1 MKIILFEDEKWSGFL
16 PLVFTRPVG
25 DLRFGILKM
34 SEKWGHVFNASVSHI
49 TRPHLLESFPVEKV
63 ESGIYINSRLHPD
76 QPIIDAIE
84 ELKDDE
90 ALMKGDI
97 LLAAKFYDSSA
108 LDVSK
113 FFQKEYSGNPFLL
126 EKITDLFSRNA
137 EAIRYDFSLLMKGE
151 TSAALHPSNTII
163 GSPDQLFLSE
173 GAKVLAS
180 TINTTDG
187 PVYIGPDAEVMEGS
201 HIRGPFA
208 LCDHS
213 TLKMGAKIYG
223 PTTIGPHCKV
233 GGEVSNSIFHGY
245 SNKAHDGFLGNSIIG
260 EWCNLGADTNNSN
273 LKNNYSNV
281 KIWSYTSNQYSDTG
295 LTFCGLIMGDHSKC
309 GINTMLNTGT
319 VVGVS
324 SNIFGGDFPPKHVA
338 SFSWGGSNGFETYD
352 LQKAFATMEKVMSRR
367 NLPLSPEIKKMLTE
381 VFALSEAHRA
391 ITTQSQE

>member
-16 PLVFTRPVG
+16 PLVYTRPVG

-34 SEKWGHVFNASVSHI
+34 SEKWGHVFNATVSHI
-49 TRPHLLESFPVEKV
+49 TRPYLQECFPIASV
-63 ESGIYINSRLHPD
+63 ESGIYINARLHPE
-76 QPIIDAIE
+76 PNIIEAIE

-90 ALMKGDI
+90 ALMMGDI
-97 LLAAKFYDSSA
+97 LLAAKFYDSSS
-108 LDVSK
+108 LDVSR
-113 FFQKEYSGNPFLL
+113 FFQKEYEGSPFLL
-126 EKITDLFSRNA
+126 EKITDLFSRNG
-137 EAIRYDFSLLMKGE
+137 EAIQYDFVLIKKGE
-151 TSAALHPSNTII
+151 ISSPLHASNTII

-173 GAKVLAS
+173 GAKVWAS

-213 TLKMGAKIYG
+213 TLKMGAKVYG
-223 PTTIGPHCKV
+223 PTTIGPNCKV

-281 KIWSYTSNQYSDTG
+281 KIWSYALNQYMDTD

-319 VVGVS
+319 MVGIS
-324 SNIFGGDFPPKHVA
+324 SNIFGGDFPPKHIP
-338 SFSWGGSNGFETYD
+338 SFSWGGSDGFETYD
-352 LQKAFATMEKVMSRR
+352 LQKSFATMEKVMSRR
-367 NLPLSPEIKKMLTE
+367 NLTLSPEIKKMLTE
-381 VFALSEAHRA
+381 VFRLSEPHRA
-391 ITTQSQE
+391 LTTQSQE